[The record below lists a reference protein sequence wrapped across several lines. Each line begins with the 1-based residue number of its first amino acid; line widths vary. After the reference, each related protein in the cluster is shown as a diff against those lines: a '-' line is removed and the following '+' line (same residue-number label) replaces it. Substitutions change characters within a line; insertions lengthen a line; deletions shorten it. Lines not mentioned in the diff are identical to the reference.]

1 MWPNLRQWLRE
12 RFIRPYA
19 SGVVLNTGADYSEQ
33 QFPSVEVTE
42 DDPLLRYFR
51 ERPEAVELNTLE
63 IHSPAVEA
71 FKNAGVKVL
80 APLVCRGEVVGL
92 LQLGERMST
101 QDYSPD
107 DYVLLNNLVTQAA
120 PAFRVAQLAEL
131 QKVDALKTE
140 RINQELRVAGL
151 IQQTLLPRET
161 PYLPG
166 WNIAAFY
173 RPARAVGGDF
183 YDFVTYPDGRI
194 GLVIGDVTDKGMPAA
209 LLMATTRATLRTM
222 AQRIDAPDA
231 VLRETNNTI
240 CPDVPP
246 SMFVTCLYA
255 ILDPNTGRLVY
266 SNAGH
271 NLPYR
276 QIGEQVTELRA
287 TGMPLGLLPDMIYES
302 YETVIAPGE
311 HLLLYSDG
319 LVEAHNP
326 EREMFGNPRLEA
338 LLAGCQD
345 DAATMIQTLICELE
359 EFAGP
364 TWEQEDDITL
374 VILSRDNER
383 E

>member
-1 MWPNLRQWLRE
+1 MFPNLRKWVRE
-12 RFIRPYA
+12 RVIRPYA
-19 SGVVLNTGADYSEQ
+19 ADVVLNTGGDYSEQ
-33 QFPSVEVTE
+33 GFPQVHIEPN
-42 DDPLLRYFR
+42 DPLLQFFQK
-51 ERPEAVELNTLE
+51 RPEVAELSTVELNSPGLE
-63 IHSPAVEA
+63 AL
-71 FKNAGVKVL
+71 KRAGIKVV
-80 APLVCRGEVVGL
+80 APLVFRGEVVGL

-107 DYVLLNNLVTQAA
+107 DFVLLNSLMTQAA

-131 QKVDALKTE
+131 QKAEALKTE
-140 RINQELRVAGL
+140 RLNQELRVAGL

-161 PYLPG
+161 PRLPG
-166 WNIAAFY
+166 WNLAAFY
-173 RPARAVGGDF
+173 QPARAVGGDF
-183 YDFVTYPDGRI
+183 YDFIPCADGRI

-222 AQRIDAPDA
+222 AQRIDLPGE
-231 VLRETNNTI
+231 VLRETNNAI

-255 ILDPNTGRLVY
+255 ILDPQTGRLVY
-266 SNAGH
+266 ANAGH

-276 QIGEQVTELRA
+276 QLGEQVSELRA
-287 TGMPLGLLPDMIYES
+287 TGMPLGLLPDMRYEV
-302 YETVIAPGE
+302 YETVLEPGE

-326 EREMFGNPRLEA
+326 EREMFGNPRLES

-345 DAATMIQTLICELE
+345 SAEVMIQNLLQELE
-359 EFAGP
+359 TFAGP

-374 VILSRDNER
+374 VILSRDE
-383 E
+383 

>member
-1 MWPNLRQWLRE
+1 MWSNLRTWLRN
-12 RFIRPYA
+12 RFLRAYA
-19 SGVVLNTGADYSEQ
+19 SRVILSTGSDYSER
-33 QFPSVEVTE
+33 QFPRIELAE
-42 DDPLLRYFR
+42 DDPLLRFFQA
-51 ERPEAVELNTLE
+51 RPEAVEISTLE
-63 IHSPAVEA
+63 LNSPAIEA
-71 FKNAGVKVL
+71 LKSAGVKVL

-107 DYVLLNNLVTQAA
+107 DFVLLNNLVTQAA

-131 QKVDALKTE
+131 QKTEALKTE

-161 PYLPG
+161 PHLPG
-166 WNIAAFY
+166 WKIAAFY

-183 YDFVTYPDGRI
+183 YDFITYPDGRI

-222 AQRIDAPDA
+222 AQRLEVPGE
-231 VLRETNNTI
+231 VLSETNNAI

-255 ILDPNTGRLVY
+255 ILEPETGRLVY

-276 QIGEQVTELRA
+276 QIGEQVSELRA
-287 TGMPLGLLPDMIYES
+287 TGMPLGLLPDMDYEG

-319 LVEAHNP
+319 LVEAHNAR
-326 EREMFGNPRLEA
+326 REMFGNPRLET

-345 DAATMIQTLICELE
+345 NAETLIQTLISELE
-359 EFAGP
+359 QFAGP

-374 VILSRDNER
+374 VVISRDNER
-383 E
+383 